1 MSTITAVGTA
11 LPEHILRQ
19 SDAKQFVHAL
29 FGEAFNGDI
38 ERLLPIFDNSEIE
51 ERHFCMT
58 EEWFAGNRTFR
69 EKNDLYIQHG
79 LELSQ
84 QAISRCLEATGLG
97 YEDFDYL
104 MFVSTTGLSTPS
116 IDAQLIQR
124 LPFRRDIKRMP
135 LWGLGCA
142 GGASAIS
149 RAMDIT
155 KAHPAATVL
164 IVVLELCGLT
174 FVRNDLTKSSLIATS
189 LFADG
194 CAAVV
199 VEGDDVPR
207 RTGQRL
213 PRIIAS
219 QTTSLPDSLDVMGWD
234 IDGDGFHVVIS
245 RDIPTIV
252 QTFMRE
258 SIDCFLQRQQLS
270 TDDISHYVAHPG
282 GAKVLTAYEESL
294 SLAPDKLRHTREVLR
309 SCGNMSACSVLFVL
323 DRFMRELAVSES
335 NAPSEYG
342 LLGALGPGFSA
353 ELVLLQWGAV

>member
-11 LPEHILRQ
+11 LPEHVLRQ
-19 SDAKQFVHAL
+19 DDARHFVRAL
-29 FGEAFNGDI
+29 FGDAFNGEID
-38 ERLLPIFDNSEIE
+38 RLLPIFDNSEIE

-58 EEWFAGNRTFR
+58 EEWFAVNRTFR

-79 LELSQ
+79 LELSR
-84 QAISRCLEATGLG
+84 QAISRCLEATGLDHG
-97 YEDFDYL
+97 DFDYL
-104 MFVSTTGLSTPS
+104 IFVSTTGLSTPS
-116 IDAQLIQR
+116 IDARLIEQ
-124 LPFRRDIKRMP
+124 LPFRRDIRRMP

-155 KAHPAATVL
+155 KAHPAARVL

-174 FVRNDLTKSSLIATS
+174 FMRNDLSKSALIATS

-199 VEGDDVPR
+199 VEGEDVPGR
-207 RTGQRL
+207 RGRRL

-219 QTTSLPDSLDVMGWD
+219 QTTSLPDSLNVMGWD

-258 SIDCFLQRQQLS
+258 SIDCFLERQHIGIS
-270 TDDISHYVAHPG
+270 DITHYVAHPG
-282 GAKVLTAYEESL
+282 GAKVVTAYEESL
-294 SLAPDKLRHTREVLR
+294 GLAPGKLRHTREVLR
-309 SCGNMSACSVLFVL
+309 TCGNMSACSVLFVL
-323 DRFMRELAVSES
+323 DRFMRELDQPES
-335 NAPSEYG
+335 TTGPEYG

-353 ELVLLQWGAV
+353 ELALLQWDTV

>member
-1 MSTITAVGTA
+1 MSTIAAVGTA

-19 SDAKQFVHAL
+19 SDARNFVHAL
-29 FGEAFNGDI
+29 FGDAFNGEI

-79 LELSQ
+79 LELSE

-104 MFVSTTGLSTPS
+104 IFVSTTGLSTPS
-116 IDAQLIQR
+116 IDARLIER
-124 LPFRRDIKRMP
+124 LPFRKDIKRLP

-155 KAHPAATVL
+155 QAHPAATTL

-174 FVRNDLTKSSLIATS
+174 FMRNDLSKSALIATS

-199 VEGDDVPR
+199 VEGDEVPR
-207 RTGQRL
+207 RSSRRL
-213 PRIIAS
+213 PRVIAS
-219 QTTSLPDSLDVMGWD
+219 QTTSMPDSLRVMGWD
-234 IDGDGFHVVIS
+234 IDGEGFHVLIS

-258 SIDCFLQRQQLS
+258 SIECFLQRQHL
-270 TDDISHYVAHPG
+270 DIADITHYVAHPG

-294 SLAPDKLRHTREVLR
+294 GLAPDKLRHTREVLR
-309 SCGNMSACSVLFVL
+309 TCGNMSACSVLFVL
-323 DRFMRELAVSES
+323 DRFMRELGEPES
-335 NAPSEYG
+335 DARSEYG

-353 ELVLLQWGAV
+353 ELVLLQWGEA